1 MRKLTIVFHH
11 AGGGHQSAAD
21 ALKATLAGQEHPWD
35 VSLLDI
41 QELLDPLDLLR
52 RATGLRIQDTYNLIL
67 RKGWT
72 RFTPQL
78 LVILQGTIR
87 LYHSP
92 IVRALRAYW
101 AQHPADLVLSVIPH
115 FNREIA
121 ESLRPVGIRT
131 PREIPIWPS
140 QAGRDALKAQPSAA
154 KAASMAGANGTAEA
168 VPYPKLSGNEPNQRI
183 LNSRTLGTETA
194 ITKPPFVTLITDLA
208 DYPPHF
214 WIEPESEY
222 IIVGSERARQQAL
235 TIGHPADHIFQTSG
249 MILKPR
255 FYEKTTVDRVAERTR
270 LGLEPDCP
278 TGIVLFGGYGSK
290 VMVDITRKLNEA
302 GGGVQIILIC
312 GHNQKLAAELKNL
325 RTRKPVLVVGFAQN
339 VEYYMALADFFI
351 GKPGPGSISE
361 ALQFHLPVIVEC
373 NSKTLPQ
380 ERYNAEWVTEKGFGI
395 VVPSFK
401 NIAPAVQRLLES
413 ATFNAF
419 RMKANEYSNRALFE
433 VPIILEECAPHT
445 AATIQPQAA
454 VLI

>member
-78 LVILQGTIR
+78 LVVLQGTIR

-101 AQHPADLVLSVIPH
+101 AQHPADLALSVIPH
-115 FNREIA
+115 FNRAIA
-121 ESLRPVGIRT
+121 ESLRPVGTRT
-131 PREIPIWPS
+131 S
-140 QAGRDALKAQPSAA
+140 S
-154 KAASMAGANGTAEA
+154 
-168 VPYPKLSGNEPNQRI
+168 
-183 LNSRTLGTETA
+183 
-194 ITKPPFVTLITDLA
+194 TKTPFVTLITDLA

-222 IIVGSERARQQAL
+222 IIAGTERARQQAL
-235 TIGHPADHIFQTSG
+235 TMGHAADHIFQTSG

-255 FYEKTTVDRVAERTR
+255 FYEKTAVDRVAERER
-270 LGLEPDCP
+270 LGLETDCP
-278 TGIVLFGGYGSK
+278 TGIVLFGGHGSQ
-290 VMVDITRKLNEA
+290 VMADITRKLNETA
-302 GGGVQIILIC
+302 SGVQLILIC
-312 GHNQKLAAELKNL
+312 GHNEKLAAELKTL
-325 RTRKPVLVVGFAQN
+325 QTGKPILVVGFAQN

-373 NSKTLPQ
+373 NSRTLPQ
-380 ERYNAEWVTEKGFGI
+380 ERYNAEWITENGYGI

-401 NIAPAVQRLLES
+401 KIAPAVQRLLQN
-413 ATFNAF
+413 ATFNEF
-419 RMKANEYSNRALFE
+419 RRKANEYSNRALFE
-433 VPIILEECAPHT
+433 VPVILEQCAGHT
-445 AATIQPQAA
+445 AAATQFQAA
-454 VLI
+454 V

>member
-1 MRKLTIVFHH
+1 LRKLTIVFHH

-78 LVILQGTIR
+78 LVVLQGTIR

-101 AQHPADLVLSVIPH
+101 AQHPADLALSVIPH
-115 FNREIA
+115 FNRAIA
-121 ESLRPVGIRT
+121 ESLRPVGTRT
-131 PREIPIWPS
+131 S
-140 QAGRDALKAQPSAA
+140 S
-154 KAASMAGANGTAEA
+154 
-168 VPYPKLSGNEPNQRI
+168 
-183 LNSRTLGTETA
+183 
-194 ITKPPFVTLITDLA
+194 TKTPFVTLITDLA

-222 IIVGSERARQQAL
+222 IIAGTERARQQAL
-235 TIGHPADHIFQTSG
+235 TMGHAADHIFQTSG

-255 FYEKTTVDRVAERTR
+255 FYEKTAVDRVAERER
-270 LGLEPDCP
+270 LGLETDCP
-278 TGIVLFGGYGSK
+278 TGIVLFGGHGSQ
-290 VMVDITRKLNEA
+290 VMADITRKLNEA
-302 GGGVQIILIC
+302 ASGVQLILIC
-312 GHNQKLAAELKNL
+312 GHNEKLAAELKNL
-325 RTRKPVLVVGFAQN
+325 QTGKPILVVGFAQN

-373 NSKTLPQ
+373 NSRTLPQ
-380 ERYNAEWVTEKGFGI
+380 ERYNAEWITENGYGI

-401 NIAPAVQRLLES
+401 KIAPAVQRLLQN
-413 ATFNAF
+413 ATFNEF
-419 RMKANEYSNRALFE
+419 RRKANEYSNRALFE
-433 VPIILEECAPHT
+433 VPVILEQCAGHT
-445 AATIQPQAA
+445 AAATQFQAA
-454 VLI
+454 V

>member
-11 AGGGHQSAAD
+11 AGGGHRSAAD
-21 ALKATLAGQEHPWD
+21 ALKATLSSQADPWD
-35 VSLLDI
+35 VTLLDF

-78 LVILQGTIR
+78 LVVLQGTIR
-87 LYHSP
+87 AYHSP
-92 IVRALRAYW
+92 IVKALRTYW

-115 FNREIA
+115 FNRAIA
-121 ESLRPVGIRT
+121 DSLRPVTRT
-131 PREIPIWPS
+131 P
-140 QAGRDALKAQPSAA
+140 
-154 KAASMAGANGTAEA
+154 GT
-168 VPYPKLSGNEPNQRI
+168 K
-183 LNSRTLGTETA
+183 T
-194 ITKPPFVTLITDLA
+194 PFVTLITDLA
-208 DYPPHF
+208 DYPPNF
-214 WIEPESEY
+214 WIEQESEY
-222 IIVGSERARQQAL
+222 IIAGTERARQQAL
-235 TIGHPADHIFQTSG
+235 TMGHPSDHIFQTSG

-255 FYEKTTVDRVAERTR
+255 FYEKTSVDRVAERKR

-278 TGIVLFGGYGSK
+278 TGIVLFGGHGSQ

-302 GGGVQIILIC
+302 GSGVQLILLC
-312 GHNQKLAAELKNL
+312 GHNQGLAAEL
-325 RTRKPVLVVGFAQN
+325 RKLPTMKPIAVVGFAQN

-380 ERYNAEWVTEKGFGI
+380 ERYNAQWVTEKGYGM

-401 NIAPAVQRLLES
+401 GIAPAVQRLLGR
-413 ATFNAF
+413 ATFNEF
-419 RMKANEYSNRALFE
+419 RRKASEYSNRALFE
-433 VPIILEECAPHT
+433 VPVVLEQCVEHT
-445 AATIQPQAA
+445 AAAMQSQAA
-454 VLI
+454 V

>member
-11 AGGGHQSAAD
+11 AGGGHRSAAD
-21 ALKATLAGQEHPWD
+21 ALKATLSSQADPWD

-78 LVILQGTIR
+78 LVVLQGTIR
-87 LYHSP
+87 AYHSP
-92 IVRALRAYW
+92 IVKALRAYW
-101 AQHPADLVLSVIPH
+101 AQHPADLALSVIPH
-115 FNREIA
+115 FNRAIA
-121 ESLRPVGIRT
+121 DSLRP
-131 PREIPIWPS
+131 EDPS
-140 QAGRDALKAQPSAA
+140 PVDTHTFSQN
-154 KAASMAGANGTAEA
+154 ANVWGT
-168 VPYPKLSGNEPNQRI
+168 R
-183 LNSRTLGTETA
+183 
-194 ITKPPFVTLITDLA
+194 PFVTLITDLA

-214 WIEPESEY
+214 WIERESEY
-222 IIVGSERARQQAL
+222 IIAGTERAQQQAL
-235 TIGHPADHIFQTSG
+235 TMGHSAGHIFQTSG

-255 FYEKTTVDRVAERTR
+255 FYEKTTVDRVAERNR

-278 TGIVLFGGYGSK
+278 TAIVLFGGHGSQ

-302 GGGVQIILIC
+302 GSGVQLILIC
-312 GHNQKLAAELKNL
+312 GHNQKLAAELRKL
-325 RTRKPVLVVGFAQN
+325 PTRKPIAIVGFAQN

-380 ERYNAEWVTEKGFGI
+380 ERYNAEWVTDNGYGI

-401 NIAPAVQRLLES
+401 RIAPAVQRLLGR
-413 ATFNAF
+413 ATFNEF
-419 RMKANEYSNRALFE
+419 RRKAGEYSNRALLE
-433 VPIILEECAPHT
+433 VPVILERCVEHV
-445 AATIQPQAA
+445 AAMQSQANFRHEPLEVHRDA
-454 VLI
+454 G